1 MQVLPL
7 LAVTGDDHDLV
18 VRLQAGEEA
27 AFVTLVDR
35 YHRAL
40 IRVAAAFVPGQA
52 VAEEVV
58 QDTWMAVVRGIARF
72 EERSSVKTWLFHIV
86 ANRARSVGPRE
97 RRDITVSVSDD
108 APDPFERF
116 TPDGAW
122 VDPVAEWAEELE
134 RRHDATELARKV
146 VERLDHLPPA
156 QRQVV
161 TLRGRRRAP
170 GERGVRRHGDHRRQP
185 AGTAAPGTSTPAT
198 SHERRVGS
206 LTSCP
211 FVGSVA
217 AGISCAVMRWRC

>member
-1 MQVLPL
+1 
-7 LAVTGDDHDLV
+7 VTGDDHELV

-40 IRVAAAFVPGQA
+40 VRVASAFVPGQA
-52 VAEEVV
+52 IAEEVV

-86 ANRARSVGPRE
+86 ANRARSVAPRE
-97 RRDITVSVSDD
+97 RREVPLQHGDD
-108 APDPFERF
+108 DGPDPFERF

-134 RRHDATELARKV
+134 RRDDAAALARRV
-146 VERLDHLPPA
+146 IDRLDELPAA

-161 TLRGRRRAP
+161 TLRDV
-170 GERGVRRHGDHRRQP
+170 EGV
-185 AGTAAPGTSTPAT
+185 PAT
-198 SHERRVGS
+198 EVCDIMGITDGNQRVLLHRGRQQLRRLMSEELG
-206 LTSCP
+206 
-211 FVGSVA
+211 A
-217 AGISCAVMRWRC
+217 

>member
-1 MQVLPL
+1 L

-27 AFVTLVDR
+27 AFVTLVER

-40 IRVAAAFVPGQA
+40 LRVASAFVPGHA

-86 ANRARSVGPRE
+86 ANRARSVAPRE
-97 RRDITVSVSDD
+97 RREVPLHSTDD
-108 APDPFERF
+108 EPDPFERF

-134 RRHDATELARKV
+134 RRDDAAVLARRV
-146 VERLDHLPPA
+146 VDRLDDLPAA

-161 TLRGRRRAP
+161 TLRDLEGLPAPEVCDIMGITDGNQRVLLHRGRQHLRRLMS
-170 GERGVRRHGDHRRQP
+170 EELGV
-185 AGTAAPGTSTPAT
+185 
-198 SHERRVGS
+198 
-206 LTSCP
+206 
-211 FVGSVA
+211 
-217 AGISCAVMRWRC
+217 

>member
-1 MQVLPL
+1 VQALPW

-40 IRVAAAFVPGQA
+40 LRVAAAFVPGQA

-86 ANRARSVGPRE
+86 ANRARSVAPRE
-97 RRDITVSVSDD
+97 RREVPIAGDD
-108 APDPFERF
+108 DDGSDPFERF

-122 VDPVAEWAEELE
+122 ADPVAEWAEALE
-134 RRHDATELARKV
+134 RRHDAAELARRV
-146 VERLDHLPPA
+146 VARLDQLPPA

-161 TLRGRRRAP
+161 TLRDVEGL
-170 GERGVRRHGDHRRQP
+170 P
-185 AGTAAPGTSTPAT
+185 AGEVCAIMGITDGNQ
-198 SHERRVGS
+198 RVLLHRGRQHLRGLMS
-206 LTSCP
+206 EEL
-211 FVGSVA
+211 GA
-217 AGISCAVMRWRC
+217 

>member
-27 AFVTLVDR
+27 AFATLVER

-40 IRVAAAFVPGQA
+40 LRFAASFVPGQA

-97 RRDITVSVSDD
+97 RRELTIAASDD
-108 APDPFERF
+108 TPDPFERF

-134 RRHDATELARKV
+134 RRHDAAELAQRV
-146 VERLDHLPPA
+146 VARLDQLPPA

-161 TLRGRRRAP
+161 TLRDL
-170 GERGVRRHGDHRRQP
+170 EGVP
-185 AGTAAPGTSTPAT
+185 AGDVCAIMGITDGNQRVLL
-198 SHERRVGS
+198 HRGRQHLRRLMSDELGV
-206 LTSCP
+206 
-211 FVGSVA
+211 
-217 AGISCAVMRWRC
+217 